1 MRPEDRDAGY
11 LWDMLDAAR
20 TVRDFTTGLGLD
32 EYRADRKLQLAVERA
47 IEIIGEAA
55 RLVSASLK
63 EQYPEI
69 PWQQIIAQR
78 HVLAHDY
85 GEISH
90 DRIWLVATRRIP
102 DLINQLEPLLPSL
115 PADHDGG
122 RGSGGA
128 LP

>member
-55 RLVSASLK
+55 RLVSASFK
-63 EQYPEI
+63 EQHPEI
-69 PWQQIIAQR
+69 PWQPIIAQR

-102 DLINQLEPLLPSL
+102 DLMNQLEPLLPPP

-122 RGSGGA
+122 PGSGGA
-128 LP
+128 LS

>member
-20 TVRDFTTGLGLD
+20 TVRDSTTGLELD
-32 EYRADRKLQLAVERA
+32 ECSADRKLQLAVERA

-55 RLVSASLK
+55 RLVSASFK
-63 EQYPEI
+63 EQHPKV

-102 DLINQLEPLLPSL
+102 DLIDQLEPLLPPP

-122 RGSGGA
+122 PESGGA
-128 LP
+128 LS